1 MSQRKSSAQI
11 EKMRQAGLLVWKAH
25 HAAAERIAPGVT
37 TAEINEIV
45 ETVIVENGGIPLFK
59 GVPGKTPFPAGTCI
73 SVNEEIVHGIP
84 GPRKLREG
92 DVVSLDIGVKL
103 DGWCGDAAVT
113 HPVGA
118 ISPEARRL
126 LTVTEEA
133 LRLAIRHMK
142 PGVRWSRVAEILE
155 SHVVDAGFFVI
166 EDLVGHGIG
175 RQLWERPQVPNF
187 VPEPESDFTL
197 QAGMVLAVEP
207 MVSTST
213 QETRILADHWTYV
226 TADGGYAA
234 HFEHTLAVLEDGTRA
249 LTTGPDGQGW
259 AL

>member
-1 MSQRKSSAQI
+1 MPQRKTSAQI
-11 EKMRQAGLLVWKAH
+11 DKMRRAGLLVWEAH
-25 HAAAERIAPGVT
+25 RAAAERIEPGVT
-37 TAEINEIV
+37 TAEINQVV
-45 ETVIVENGGIPLFK
+45 EAVIAEHGGIPLFK
-59 GVPGKTPFPAGTCI
+59 GVPGKTPYPAGTCI

-84 GPRKLREG
+84 GPRRLREG

-118 ISPEARRL
+118 IAPEARRL
-126 LTVTEEA
+126 LTVTEEV

-142 PGVRWSRVAEILE
+142 PGIRWSQVAKLLE
-155 SHVVDAGFFVI
+155 RHVEEAGFFVI

-187 VPEPESDFTL
+187 VPEPASDFTL
-197 QAGMVLAVEP
+197 LPGMVLAVEP
-207 MVSTST
+207 MVATST
-213 QETRILADHWTYV
+213 QETRVLDDHWTYV
-226 TADGGYAA
+226 SADGGYAA
-234 HFEHTLAVLEDGTRA
+234 HFEHTLAVREGGVEA
-249 LTTGPDGQGW
+249 LTAGPDGEGW